1 MVACHFRP
9 VAAFLRGERWAAFD
23 CPPYAREAQRHE
35 VAVPSATEA
44 VAVPLVDPLLG
55 RFRSSV
61 AEALSLEH
69 ILLCVAN
76 AASNSLIDVE
86 IRRAA
91 AVAVGNSVRAVAVE
105 HQAAAVAAAVVVAA
119 AGATVSEVDRCSFHL
134 VCDLLQHPDC
144 FVAVAKCFEDLD
156 SRHVLDEVDSLLD
169 GAADPVVDLAVIQ
182 RDCASA
188 YSVRDCR
195 VDLVGC
201 QDSREIGL
209 EAHIVVNT
217 EIAEG
222 MDPFACSPSVACVAD
237 SLACVREVL
246 AGPFGRPFVNPD

>member
-9 VAAFLRGERWAAFD
+9 VAAFLRGERWVAFD
-23 CPPYAREAQRHE
+23 CPPYAREAQRHV
-35 VAVPSATEA
+35 VAVPLAMEA
-44 VAVPLVDPLLG
+44 VAVPSVDPLLG
-55 RFRSSV
+55 HFHSSV

-86 IRRAA
+86 IHRA
-91 AVAVGNSVRAVAVE
+91 AVAVENLIQAVAVE
-105 HQAAAVAAAVVVAA
+105 RQAVAVAAAAVVAA
-119 AGATVSEVDRCSFHL
+119 AGATVSEVVQCSFHR
-134 VCDLLQHPDC
+134 VCDSLQQPDC

-169 GAADPVVDLAVIQ
+169 GAADPVVDLAAIQ
-182 RDCASA
+182 HDCASA

-195 VDLVGC
+195 VDPVDC

-217 EIAEG
+217 EIAED
-222 MDPFACSPSVACVAD
+222 MDPFACSPSVACVVD

-246 AGPFGRPFVNPD
+246 VGPFGLPFVNPD